1 MRILFLFVLL
11 LTLATG
17 HAEVPIPGQPQ
28 HEAVVTPPSYEH
40 ALGKMLLTLFGLIIL
55 ILLTVWIMRRL
66 SAGRLGRTNT
76 DHAIKILEK
85 RALSPK
91 SMLYLLEVEGK
102 HVLISESQLE
112 VRALSTEKKTVIDEQ
127 RN

>member
-1 MRILFLFVLL
+1 MMRILFLFSLL
-11 LTLATG
+11 FTIVTG
-17 HAEVPIPGQPQ
+17 HAEVTIPGQPQ
-28 HEAVVTPPSYEH
+28 HEVVVTPPSYEH
-40 ALGKMLLTLFGLIIL
+40 ALGKMLLTLFGLIVL

-66 SAGRLGRTNT
+66 SAGRLGRTNA

-91 SMLYLLEVEGK
+91 SMLYLLDVEGK

-112 VRALSTEKKTVIDEQ
+112 VRALSSEKKPVIDD
-127 RN
+127 